1 MNNFDQL
8 HDLNA
13 QLIDDEKWLT
23 VLENTYYD
31 WGVDNLE
38 ELIESKPTARG
49 QILTKFLGLE
59 ALKLKEDNCKEVYNE
74 WSKKLVSN
82 TYNLTQ
88 LENDNNLCRNTIMDS
103 ENEIVKLTEN
113 KNKQINDLKLENCNL
128 KKNIL
133 TDCCSEF

>member
-38 ELIESKPTARG
+38 ELIDLIIE
-49 QILTKFLGLE
+49 
-59 ALKLKEDNCKEVYNE
+59 EDN
-74 WSKKLVSN
+74 
-82 TYNLTQ
+82 Q
-88 LENDNNLCRNTIMDS
+88 G
-103 ENEIVKLTEN
+103 IVHELIDEGEY
-113 KNKQINDLKLENCNL
+113 ILSLKSQSLDDYYEEDGL
-128 KKNIL
+128 
-133 TDCCSEF
+133 DDYY